1 VHQLRGSQAEQQG
14 ALSPAGA
21 PPEPYPLRVFFW
33 CMILVLGLL
42 NVWARR
48 NEVSPDSISYIEIAW
63 ATARGGL
70 HQIVNGYWSPLYTF
84 LLSLVFRCFHP
95 PVQWEFTAAH
105 LLNFAVYVASLATF
119 EVFLK
124 ELILARQA
132 AGESLEK
139 PQAISARTIWI
150 WGYIFFL
157 WASYYWLGAAW
168 VTPDLCIAVLVYLAT
183 ALLFRIRRGRGS
195 WLVFAGLGALLGLGY
210 LAKAAMFP
218 LSSAFLFSAFCLCRI
233 AGASFR
239 GAALRTLLVAA
250 VFAGFAMPL
259 VVALSA
265 MKGRP
270 TFGDSGA
277 LNYAMYV
284 NGAPRWVHW
293 HGQPPGTGVPA
304 HPMRQLSHDPAL
316 YEFAQ
321 PVPGSYPLWYDP
333 SYWYE
338 GIKPH
343 FSLRGEAWALFRAA
357 NVYLKLISRTGA
369 LYAAFL
375 GLALLAR
382 RAGSWEFEGKKL
394 FWVWLPSFA
403 AFGMYALV
411 HVEQRFVGGFA
422 LMLLMWVLSSLRVSE
437 RAAARFRRRA
447 ILLAGFAPGLAVGW
461 AAARGLYDVARNKP
475 DEHWVIAQ
483 QLHALGIPPGT
494 EVGYI
499 GTGLEASWA
508 HLAGVRIIA
517 EVPERELQ
525 RFAAADAERR
535 QRVLALFSSVGA
547 RAVVTRNTDAANPAD
562 GWREIPGTRHFIW
575 QQPWL
580 IAAPEKK

>member
-1 VHQLRGSQAEQQG
+1 MHQLRGSQAEQQG
-14 ALSPAGA
+14 PLSPTGA
-21 PPEPYPLRVFFW
+21 PPEPYPRVFFW
-33 CMILVLGLL
+33 CTILVLGLL

-70 HQIVNGYWSPLYTF
+70 HQIVNGYWSPLYPF

-119 EVFLK
+119 EAFLK

-132 AGESLEK
+132 AGKSLEK
-139 PQAISARTIWI
+139 AQAISTRTIWI
-150 WGYIFFL
+150 WGYVFFL
-157 WASYYWLGAAW
+157 WAGYYWLGAAW
-168 VTPDLCIAVLVYLAT
+168 VTPDLCAAVLVYLAT

-195 WLVFAGLGALLGLGY
+195 WIVFAGLGALLGLGY

-218 LSSAFLFSAFCLCRI
+218 LSFVFLLSAFCLARI
-233 AGASFR
+233 AGASLR
-239 GAALRTLLVAA
+239 GAALRTLLATA
-250 VFAGFAMPL
+250 VFAGLAMPL
-259 VVALSA
+259 VLALSA

-284 NGAPRWVHW
+284 DGAPRWVHW

-304 HPMRQLSHDPAL
+304 HPMRQLSYDPPL

-338 GIKPH
+338 GISPH
-343 FSLRGEAWALFRAA
+343 FSLRGQVWALYRAA

-382 RAGSWEFEGKKL
+382 KGGSWQFEGERL

-403 AFGMYALV
+403 AFGMYAFV

-422 LMLLMWVLSSLRVSE
+422 LMLLMWILSSLRVSE
-437 RAAARFRRRA
+437 RAAAQFRRRA
-447 ILLAGFAPGLAVGW
+447 ILMAGFAPGLAVGW
-461 AAARGLYDVARNKP
+461 AVARDLYDVARNKP
-475 DEHWVIAQ
+475 NEHWVIAQ
-483 QLHALGIPPGT
+483 QLHAMGIPPGT

-508 HLAGVRIIA
+508 HLAGVRIVA
-517 EVPERELQ
+517 EVPESELQ
-525 RFAAADAERR
+525 PFAAADAERR
-535 QRVLALFSSVGA
+535 QKVLALFSSVGA
-547 RAVVTRNTDAANPAD
+547 RAVVTRNADAANPAD
-562 GWREIPGTRHFIW
+562 GWRQIPGTRHFIW
-575 QQPWL
+575 QRPWL